1 MPAAKATG
9 PPATAPPPT
18 LRQRALTALFGEGM
32 TGMGIRHTLLQ
43 FLSLGERRTEKR
55 RTREQ
60 RASEAPRPNS
70 SLSLSL

>member
-1 MPAAKATG
+1 
-9 PPATAPPPT
+9 
-18 LRQRALTALFGEGM
+18 M